1 MRPAAFWGRRERRLG
16 TRLGAPGPFGVNGG
30 RMLLVIT
37 CGALLAVAVALCVVW
52 GRESLAEPEVPRSP
66 TPDHAPTT
74 SRVSRH
80 LDGLRLYAWWA
91 SLLLVVGTASGL
103 LVTGAGG
110 RLAMRLL
117 AVTSPAATGR
127 LTEAQATVG
136 EITFE
141 GTIGYLVFG
150 ALPFAFASTALYLL
164 AAPWLPR
171 GRLAGPTFG
180 LASFIMVAPFIDPL
194 RADNVDFDI
203 VGPGWL
209 SVLVFAALAVVQGA
223 FLAAFAGRLSRSLPL
238 MTRANWPD
246 TALPLLLAVVVA
258 PLGVVIAVGAL
269 VTFALPRLLPWF
281 LAVRASRGGV
291 ITGRILLALAVLA
304 ALPAFAGA
312 VASIWGR

>member
-1 MRPAAFWGRRERRLG
+1 
-16 TRLGAPGPFGVNGG
+16 
-30 RMLLVIT
+30 MLLVIA
-37 CGALLAVAVALCVVW
+37 CGALLAVAVALCIVW
-52 GRESLAEPEVPRSP
+52 GREPLVEPEIARSP
-66 TPDHAPTT
+66 ASAAAPTAF
-74 SRVSRH
+74 RLNRH
-80 LDGLRLYAWWA
+80 LDGLRLYSWWA
-91 SLLLVVGTASGL
+91 SMLLVVGTVSGL

-117 AVTSPAATGR
+117 ALTSPAATGR

-136 EITFE
+136 RITFE
-141 GTIGYLVFG
+141 GTLGYLVFG

-180 LASFIMVAPFIDPL
+180 VAAFVMVAPFIDPL
-194 RADNVDFDI
+194 RADNIDFDI

-246 TALPLLLAVVVA
+246 TVLPLLLAVVLF
-258 PLGVVIAVGAL
+258 PLGAILAVGAL
-269 VTFALPRLLPWF
+269 VTFAVPRLLPWF
-281 LAVRASRGGV
+281 LAVRASRAGV
-291 ITGRILLALAVLA
+291 ITGRVLLALAVIA
-304 ALPAFAGA
+304 ALPAFTGA
-312 VASIWGR
+312 VVSIWGR

>member
-1 MRPAAFWGRRERRLG
+1 
-16 TRLGAPGPFGVNGG
+16 
-30 RMLLVIT
+30 MLLVIVS
-37 CGALLAVAVALCVVW
+37 GALLAVAVAVCIVW
-52 GRESLAEPEVPRSP
+52 GREPLVEPEIPRLPTSAPGP
-66 TPDHAPTT
+66 TPSVVT
-74 SRVSRH
+74 RH

-91 SLLLVVGTASGL
+91 SMLLVVGTVSGL
-103 LVTGAGG
+103 LVAGAGG

-117 AVTSPAATGR
+117 AVTSPEATGR

-180 LASFIMVAPFIDPL
+180 LAVFIVAAPFIDPL

-209 SVLVFAALAVVQGA
+209 AVLVFAALAVVQGA
-223 FLAAFAGRLSRSLPL
+223 FLSAFSGRLSRSLPL
-238 MTRANWPD
+238 MTRTDWPD
-246 TALPLLLAVVVA
+246 TVLPLLLAVVLF
-258 PLGVVIAVGAL
+258 PLGALLVVGAL

-291 ITGRILLALAVLA
+291 IVGRILLVLAVLA
-304 ALPAFAGA
+304 ALPAFVGA
-312 VASIWGR
+312 VMSIWGR

>member
-1 MRPAAFWGRRERRLG
+1 
-16 TRLGAPGPFGVNGG
+16 
-30 RMLLVIT
+30 MLLVILS
-37 CGALLAVAVALCVVW
+37 GALLAAAVAMCFVW
-52 GRESLAEPEVPRSP
+52 GREPLVEPEIPRPRTSAPGP
-66 TPDHAPTT
+66 TA

-91 SLLLVVGTASGL
+91 SMLLVVGTVSGL

-117 AVTSPAATGR
+117 AVTSPEATGR
-127 LTEAQATVG
+127 LTEAQAIVG

-180 LASFIMVAPFIDPL
+180 LAVFIVVAPFIDPL

-209 SVLVFAALAVVQGA
+209 SVLVFAALAVLQGA

-238 MTRANWPD
+238 MTRANRPD
-246 TALPLLLAVVVA
+246 TLLPLLLAVVLF
-258 PLGVVIAVGAL
+258 PLGAVLAVGAV

-281 LAVRASRGGV
+281 LAVRASRVGV
-291 ITGRILLALAVLA
+291 IVGRILLALAVLA
-304 ALPAFAGA
+304 ALPAFAAA
-312 VASIWGR
+312 VVSIWGP

>member
-1 MRPAAFWGRRERRLG
+1 
-16 TRLGAPGPFGVNGG
+16 
-30 RMLLVIT
+30 MLLVIVS
-37 CGALLAVAVALCVVW
+37 GALLAVAVAMCVVW
-52 GRESLAEPEVPRSP
+52 GREPLVEPEIPRSP
-66 TPDHAPTT
+66 NSAPGPTV

-91 SLLLVVGTASGL
+91 SMLLVVGTVSCL

-117 AVTSPAATGR
+117 AVTSPEATGR

-164 AAPWLPR
+164 VAPWLPR

-180 LASFIMVAPFIDPL
+180 LAVFIVVAPFIDPL

-209 SVLVFAALAVVQGA
+209 SVLVFAALAVLQGA
-223 FLAAFAGRLSRSLPL
+223 FLSAFSGRLSRSLPL
-238 MTRANWPD
+238 MTRTNWPD
-246 TALPLLLAVVVA
+246 TVLPLLLAVVLF
-258 PLGVVIAVGAL
+258 PLGAVLAVGAL
-269 VTFALPRLLPWF
+269 VTFVLPRLLPSF
-281 LAVRASRGGV
+281 LAVRASRVGV
-291 ITGRILLALAVLA
+291 IVGRILPALAVLA
-304 ALPAFAGA
+304 ALPAFVGA
-312 VASIWGR
+312 VVSIWSS

>member
-1 MRPAAFWGRRERRLG
+1 V
-16 TRLGAPGPFGVNGG
+16 T
-30 RMLLVIT
+30 
-37 CGALLAVAVALCVVW
+37 
-52 GRESLAEPEVPRSP
+52 
-66 TPDHAPTT
+66 
-74 SRVSRH
+74 RH

-91 SLLLVVGTASGL
+91 SMLLVVGTVSCL

-117 AVTSPAATGR
+117 AVTSPEATGR

-136 EITFE
+136 EITFD

-180 LASFIMVAPFIDPL
+180 LAVFIVVAPFIDPL

-209 SVLVFAALAVVQGA
+209 AVLVFAALAVVQGA

-238 MTRANWPD
+238 MTRTNWPD
-246 TALPLLLAVVVA
+246 TVLPLLLAVVLFA
-258 PLGVVIAVGAL
+258 LGAVLAVGAL

-281 LAVRASRGGV
+281 LAARASRVGV
-291 ITGRILLALAVLA
+291 IVGRILLVLAVLA

-312 VASIWGR
+312 AMSIWAR